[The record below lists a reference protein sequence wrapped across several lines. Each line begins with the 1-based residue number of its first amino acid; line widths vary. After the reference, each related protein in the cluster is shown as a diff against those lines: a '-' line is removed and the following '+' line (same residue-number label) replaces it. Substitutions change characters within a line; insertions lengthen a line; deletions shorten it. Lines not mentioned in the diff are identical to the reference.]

1 MIKIERLRKVA
12 RRYKQQLKPLASLVG
27 IKSINGKQAFKDN
40 CKTVIIVSHEASE
53 TGAPILALNLCTE
66 FSKTYNVITILVR
79 GGPLTNEF
87 IKASHVVLQARLGLA
102 SQASISRSIDNI
114 CGARL
119 PSFAIVNSIVS
130 SGLIQPLRN
139 HGIPV
144 ITSIHEFSAYIR
156 PIGSLKNV
164 GLWSS
169 KLIFSSPLTKDDLL
183 SDCKELKNI
192 YMCYRKGNAKDQ
204 IAKLER

>member
-1 MIKIERLRKVA
+1 M
-12 RRYKQQLKPLASLVG
+12 
-27 IKSINGKQAFKDN
+27 N
-40 CKTVIIVSHEASE
+40 
-53 TGAPILALNLCTE
+53 
-66 FSKTYNVITILVR
+66 
-79 GGPLTNEF
+79 
-87 IKASHVVLQARLGLA
+87 
-102 SQASISRSIDNI
+102 
-114 CGARL
+114 
-119 PSFAIVNSIVS
+119 SFAIVNSIVS

-192 YMCYRKGNAKDQ
+192 YTHVLPQ
-204 IAKLER
+204 VQ